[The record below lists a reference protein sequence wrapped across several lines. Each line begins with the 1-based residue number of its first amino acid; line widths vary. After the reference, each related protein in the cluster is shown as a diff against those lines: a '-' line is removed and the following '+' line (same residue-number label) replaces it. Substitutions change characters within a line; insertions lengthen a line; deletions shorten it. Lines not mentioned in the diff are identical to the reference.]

1 MTGRAQVI
9 EFADFWTEGSCLLA
23 NSILRIPSNRKP
35 TTTTHQSPGRD
46 ELAVFEDRRHRVT
59 DGQCGEPLAS
69 TDEVRL
75 TKNESGPIT
84 TPPLK
89 NRARIFS
96 GLARKDSGMQILK
109 FQVPSSPSRAKEFR
123 ACDHILDTYPAKTS
137 AVRDRGF
144 HYPDIKS
151 GFLMR

>member
-1 MTGRAQVI
+1 
-9 EFADFWTEGSCLLA
+9 
-23 NSILRIPSNRKP
+23 
-35 TTTTHQSPGRD
+35 
-46 ELAVFEDRRHRVT
+46 
-59 DGQCGEPLAS
+59 
-69 TDEVRL
+69 
-75 TKNESGPIT
+75 
-84 TPPLK
+84 
-89 NRARIFS
+89 
-96 GLARKDSGMQILK
+96 MQILK